1 MTAPPT
7 RAYGDTFLQ
16 VPAVGLGAG
25 HLGDPGLDEREVE
38 RLLLGAVDAGVTLV
52 DTAPSYGLSEERIGR
67 ILAPHRQRV
76 QLSTKVG
83 YGVPGVPDW
92 TRRSVEVGID
102 RALERL
108 RTDVLDVVHL
118 HSCPVELLERG
129 GVVEPLARAVEAGK
143 VRVAAYS
150 GDNEPLDRAIA
161 DARLGGIQ
169 TSLSPWDQSLVG
181 DRLARCRA
189 AGLGVLVKR
198 PLANAP
204 WRFDDRPEAG
214 DLAEYWRR
222 FHTLELD
229 PRGLGWAELALRFA
243 AHQPGVSAVLVG
255 TRRPEHIETA
265 VAAVAAGPLD
275 DDLDASIRQAWRRH
289 GHAWRGVV

>member
-1 MTAPPT
+1 VTAPPT
-7 RAYGDTFLQ
+7 RAYGDTGLQ

-25 HLGDPGLDEREVE
+25 HLGDPALDEREVE

-52 DTAPSYGLSEERIGR
+52 DTAPSYGRSEERIGR
-67 ILAPHRQRV
+67 VLGARRQQV
-76 QLSTKVG
+76 LLSTKVG

-92 TRRSVEVGID
+92 TRRSVALGID
-102 RALERL
+102 RALDRL
-108 RTDVLDVVHL
+108 RTGVLDIVHL
-118 HSCPVELLERG
+118 HSCPADLLERG
-129 GVVEPLARAVEAGK
+129 DVVEPLVRAVEAGK
-143 VRVAAYS
+143 IRVAAYS

-161 DARLGGIQ
+161 DGRLGGVQ
-169 TSLSPWDQSLVG
+169 TSLNPWDQSLLG
-181 DRLARCRA
+181 DRLDRCRE
-189 AGLGVLVKR
+189 AGLGVLAKR

-222 FHTLELD
+222 FRTFELD
-229 PRGLGWAELALRFA
+229 PRGLGWDELALRFA

-255 TRRPEHIETA
+255 TRRPERIETA